1 MIHLNTTA
9 KEIIS
14 AYKQIIEKA
23 HKNNLYIYADTL
35 LPAGKWSTWICEN
48 EKERLEVNEWIRNT
62 KKEDGGFDNYFDFD
76 KNLKDNNNQTNLAE
90 IYDSGDGLH
99 PSAKGY
105 EQIVNTIDNLD
116 LFIID
121 N

>member
-1 MIHLNTTA
+1 MKKKLAILVMALSLTFSVGIRAETA
-9 KEIIS
+9 SK
-14 AYKQIIEKA
+14 
-23 HKNNLYIYADTL
+23 
-35 LPAGKWSTWICEN
+35 
-48 EKERLEVNEWIRNT
+48 EVNEWIRNT

-116 LFIID
+116 LFII
-121 N
+121 NN